1 MCRFSVIGIFQLS
14 FQLLA
19 SRGLLQVLNS
29 DDLLGLD
36 GVCPLLPALIQHV
49 VPCWLGSTIN
59 GAQGVSLLVKWSVF
73 CSFNINNSS

>member
-1 MCRFSVIGIFQLS
+1 MCVFSVNGSIQLS

-36 GVCPLLPALIQHV
+36 SVCFLLPALIQHV
-49 VPCWLGSTIN
+49 VSYWSGCTVT
-59 GAQGVSLLVKWSVF
+59 GAKGLNLLVK
-73 CSFNINNSS
+73 C